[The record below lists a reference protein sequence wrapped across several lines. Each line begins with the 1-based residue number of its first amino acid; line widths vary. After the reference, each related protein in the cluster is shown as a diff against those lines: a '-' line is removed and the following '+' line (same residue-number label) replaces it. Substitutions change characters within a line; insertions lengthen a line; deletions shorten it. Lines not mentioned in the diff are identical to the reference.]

1 MTETAGYSETPLL
14 KKLGVKGEQ
23 RALLVNIPAEVTELN
38 DYDEWKRVKHAEN
51 LRGAIGGPYDYI
63 HFFCNDKR
71 KLIRGLER
79 LKGQMAEDAMIW
91 VSWPKKASGV
101 PSTVA
106 EGDVRALAIKY
117 GLVDIKVCAVDDV
130 WSGLK
135 LVIPVKDRK
144 K

>member
-1 MTETAGYSETPLL
+1 MNEITGYSGTPLL
-14 KKLGVKGEQ
+14 KKLGVKEEQ
-23 RALLVNIPAEVTELN
+23 RALLVNIPADIDELN
-38 DYDEWKRVKHAEN
+38 DYDDWKRVKYAEN

-63 HFFCNDKR
+63 HFFCNDKQ
-71 KLIRGLER
+71 KLIRGLEK
-79 LKGQMAEDAMIW
+79 LKSQMAENAMIW

-101 PSTVA
+101 PSTVT

-117 GLVDIKVCAVDDV
+117 GLVDIKVCAVNSI

>member
-1 MTETAGYSETPLL
+1 MSDTAGYSNTPLL
-14 KKLGVKGEQ
+14 KKLGVKPGQ
-23 RALLVNIPAEVTELN
+23 CGLLINLP
-38 DYDEWKRVKHAEN
+38 DEIEPLKNFDQWKRIKIADS
-51 LRGAIGGPYDYI
+51 LRGIIGGPYDYI
-63 HFFCNDKR
+63 HLFCSDK
-71 KLIRGLER
+71 KDLIRGIE
-79 LKGQMAEDAMIW
+79 KSKNQMSDNAMIW

-106 EGDVRALAIKY
+106 EGDVRSLAIKF
-117 GLVDIKVCAVDDV
+117 GLVDIKICAVNDV